1 MNIIW
6 SIYNIKKITETGLVF
21 KVIYEVKA
29 KIGGLTEIYTGKV
42 EFEGDPESENFIPFL
57 ELKKE
62 TVIQWVKEKL
72 GEVEV
77 NAIEEEL
84 ITKLTQR
91 LEEMRNKITS
101 TGIPWE
107 MNKLNK

>member
-6 SIYNIKKITETGLVF
+6 SIYNIKKITQTGLVF

-29 KIGGLTEIYTGKV
+29 KSGGLTETHTGKV
-42 EFEGDPESENFIPFL
+42 EFEGDPESEDFIPFL
-57 ELKKE
+57 ELKRE
-62 TVIQWVKEKL
+62 TVVQWVKEKL

-84 ITKLTQR
+84 TTKLMER
-91 LEEMRNKITS
+91 LEEMSGKITS

-107 MNKLNK
+107 MNKLKI